1 METTAVVRDGDGTA
15 GMIAG
20 MDSLTKT
27 SHLDGPQFLQTVKR
41 LGSRVLVLVQM
52 RPLDD
57 LIKVAR

>member
-1 METTAVVRDGDGTA
+1 MVRDGDGTA

-41 LGSRVLVLVQM
+41 LGSRVLVLGQM